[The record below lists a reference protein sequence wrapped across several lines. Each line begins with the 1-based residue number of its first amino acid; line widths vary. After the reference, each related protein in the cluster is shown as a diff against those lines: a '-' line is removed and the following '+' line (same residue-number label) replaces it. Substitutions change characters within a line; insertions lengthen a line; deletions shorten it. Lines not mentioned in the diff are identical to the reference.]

1 MKYISLT
8 TLLLAAI
15 FSFCACESD
24 DSNIIIEPPTPIK
37 TIAIDSTALAE
48 AETIP
53 ADNTDGDYDDYVEHS
68 DFDYSVTITYN
79 GNSVTTSG
87 DDDEVTITASGAD
100 VTVRSSTKRVEYIL
114 KGYTGDGS
122 FKIYSGNKFKI
133 VLDGAN
139 ITNPTGPAIN
149 NQCGKYMYVV
159 LNGSNY
165 LSDGSSYSAA
175 VGSEDQKGTFFSEG
189 QIVFSG
195 TGSLSVFANCK
206 NGIASDDY
214 IRIRPGVRIYVNN
227 TASNGIKS
235 KDGVFINGGV
245 INIEVSANAA
255 KGINSESYVEV
266 KGGRTTIIT
275 GGASQV
281 AGIDTSSCAAIKC
294 DSMLTL
300 TGGEINL
307 KSTGEGGKGINAD
320 EEIIISGGTLNVVTT
335 GTKVL
340 SSPKGI
346 KTDTNFTMSAGSLY
360 TYSANSSP
368 LDVAGTLTVKDGY
381 TTYNNT
387 SNLVT
392 IQY

>member
-1 MKYISLT
+1 MKYVSLT
-8 TLLLAAI
+8 TLLLAAT

-24 DSNIIIEPPTPIK
+24 DSNIIIDPPVPVK
-37 TIAIDSTALAE
+37 TIAIDSTALVE
-48 AETIP
+48 TETIP
-53 ADNTDGDYDDYVEHS
+53 ADNSNGDYDDYVEHS
-68 DFDYSVTITYN
+68 EFDYSVTITYN
-79 GNSVTTSG
+79 GNSVATSG
-87 DDDEVTITASGAD
+87 DDNEVTITASGAD
-100 VTVRSSTKRVEYIL
+100 VTVRSTTKRVEYVL

-122 FKIYSGNKFKI
+122 FKIYSDNKFKL

-165 LSDGSSYSAA
+165 LSDGSSYASA
-175 VGSEDQKGTFFSEG
+175 VGSEDQKGTLFSEG
-189 QIVFSG
+189 QVIFSG
-195 TGSLSVFANCK
+195 SGSLSVFANCK

-227 TASNGIKS
+227 TASNGIKA

-245 INIEVSANAA
+245 LNVEVSANAA
-255 KGINSESYVEV
+255 KGINSESYVEL

-275 GGASQV
+275 SGASQV
-281 AGIDTSSCAAIKC
+281 AGVDTSSCAAIKC

-300 TGGEINL
+300 SDGEVNL

-320 EEIIISGGTLNVVTT
+320 REIVLGGGTLNVVAT

-368 LDVAGTLTVKDGY
+368 LDVAGTLTVNDGY
-381 TTYNNT
+381 TTFTNKT
-387 SNLVT
+387 NLIV